1 MDQDKK
7 YQIPYTHGNDSN
19 QLITNESKPTHF
31 NKKPLKILGKRV
43 KRAKL
48 NRKYAPIKRSNEESP
63 QHGLTR
69 NYHEIFTQLT
79 YQMEKTEIDKVKI
92 YSTNFDHELN
102 QSMSNQSI
110 QSQQLSNFNNNNEL
124 REYNTVQDSIKLI
137 NQAQHKELQQYQNS
151 KDFDQHY
158 QQELIRTKEQE
169 KSQSLESLEG
179 EQTFDKALKTKQMT
193 TTSQNQVQQQKA
205 QNGIVTMPLA
215 GNLDDLLDFEFTLF
229 IKDTMRDY
237 YDGNQQRGFIKCTC
251 KACQILQYPIMISK
265 DKAAE
270 EFYQLH
276 NMYLEQFISQDLD
289 VQQFNQKQTSALK
302 VTNIQLFL
310 TS

>member
-1 MDQDKK
+1 
-7 YQIPYTHGNDSN
+7 
-19 QLITNESKPTHF
+19 
-31 NKKPLKILGKRV
+31 
-43 KRAKL
+43 
-48 NRKYAPIKRSNEESP
+48 
-63 QHGLTR
+63 
-69 NYHEIFTQLT
+69 
-79 YQMEKTEIDKVKI
+79 MEKTEIDKVKI

-110 QSQQLSNFNNNNEL
+110 QSYQQQNFNNQKL
-124 REYNTVQDSIKLI
+124 REQNTLQDSIKLV

-151 KDFDQHY
+151 KELNEHY
-158 QQELIRTKEQE
+158 QQEIIRTKEQE

-179 EQTFDKALKTKQMT
+179 EQTIENGSQAKLMT
-193 TTSQNQVQQQKA
+193 TTSQNQIQQQKA

-215 GNLDDLLDFEFTLF
+215 ANLDDLLDFEFTLF